1 MLVLSE
7 VLEKG
12 TEAEV
17 SSPQTGNGTVALRIM
32 VSTALAECSGES
44 GKLRYQY
51 DGISRSN
58 KQKATRRKYVCILSN
73 GKHKIILFNDVK
85 QTQFCLK
92 QGH

>member
-1 MLVLSE
+1 MSVLSE

-58 KQKATRRKYVCILSN
+58 KQKATRRKYVCIQLSN
-73 GKHKIILFNDVK
+73 GKHKIILFYDNK
-85 QTQFCLK
+85 HSFA
-92 QGH
+92 